1 MCEGLAAE
9 DGDGEGSEQED
20 SAERSGGVGVGSG
33 EAMEAEVGDL
43 VGGVGRQGDDA
54 QGDGESDNELD
65 LLAETESDSDD
76 NHSNQDAASAQR
88 SVQTGATAGSD
99 TGKAVWNI
107 FQNCELGFTVYNGVS
122 KSPVTVHLTV
132 SPCNGHFKIVILQP
146 QEGTVSMSYITA
158 QLV

>member
-1 MCEGLAAE
+1 MPAE

-20 SAERSGGVGVGSG
+20 NADRSGGVQVGNG
-33 EAMEAEVGDL
+33 EALEAEVGDL
-43 VGGVGRQGDDA
+43 VGGVRGPGDDA

-99 TGKAVWNI
+99 TGRAA
-107 FQNCELGFTVYNGVS
+107 QNLIRNSEY
-122 KSPVTVHLTV
+122 
-132 SPCNGHFKIVILQP
+132 
-146 QEGTVSMSYITA
+146 
-158 QLV
+158 

>member
-1 MCEGLAAE
+1 LAAE

-20 SAERSGGVGVGSG
+20 GAERSGGVGVGNG

-99 TGKAVWNI
+99 TGNTAWDIIRKSECSFI
-107 FQNCELGFTVYNGVS
+107 RLYVYKGVS
-122 KSPVTVHLTV
+122 KSLVT
-132 SPCNGHFKIVILQP
+132 
-146 QEGTVSMSYITA
+146 
-158 QLV
+158 

>member
-1 MCEGLAAE
+1 MAE

-20 SAERSGGVGVGSG
+20 NAERPGGVPVPG
-33 EAMEAEVGDL
+33 EPMEGEVGDL
-43 VGGVGRQGDDA
+43 IGGDN

-99 TGKAVWNI
+99 TGT
-107 FQNCELGFTVYNGVS
+107 L
-122 KSPVTVHLTV
+122 LDL
-132 SPCNGHFKIVILQP
+132 HFSFFW
-146 QEGTVSMSYITA
+146 T
-158 QLV
+158 LVC